1 MENFISPPKLVSILL
16 ESNSVVM
23 DTLIFVHLESDEFL
37 CGTFNAIWVT
47 EDCLKFPGEGSPCCN
62 SRGPI
67 PLLDILL
74 EMLLG
79 GTGEILY
86 CVDDASLVCG
96 ISKRFSV
103 KN

>member
-1 MENFISPPKLVSILL
+1 
-16 ESNSVVM
+16 M
-23 DTLIFVHLESDEFL
+23 DALIFVHLESDEFL
-37 CGTFNAIWVT
+37 CGTFDTVQVA
-47 EDCLKFPGEGSPCCN
+47 EDHLKFMGKGGPCCN
-62 SRGPI
+62 LCSSI